1 MDYRIEKNGEEVILE
16 AQNGM
21 PPPYSW
27 LPVRGEASFL
37 FPPARWKEEGK
48 IVYGTK
54 GLLTLE
60 EWLQGE
66 KTTDQLQQ
74 LLKSL
79 YERKQQLP
87 DYLIDE
93 ASILWNLD
101 DIYWNPAQK
110 QVMLLFFPMA
120 ERGSFD
126 RIEKMLAERML
137 HQAVTENWKEE
148 ETLLF
153 IFHFNQ
159 WVRQPGNHGKAS
171 GLPERII
178 MPEIP
183 EKEIPDSKPYSKK
196 NRKKSFPFLF
206 QR

>member
-37 FPPARWKEEGK
+37 FPPARWKGEGK

-66 KTTDQLQQ
+66 KTMGQLQQ

-101 DIYWNPAQK
+101 EIYWNPAQK

-126 RIEKMLAERML
+126 RIEKMLA
-137 HQAVTENWKEE
+137 
-148 ETLLF
+148 
-153 IFHFNQ
+153 
-159 WVRQPGNHGKAS
+159 
-171 GLPERII
+171 
-178 MPEIP
+178 
-183 EKEIPDSKPYSKK
+183 
-196 NRKKSFPFLF
+196 
-206 QR
+206 